1 MPSLDKQMQARVEA
15 IPQEQINSLLSQPAG
30 EQAPPPPPSNQ
41 GEQ

>member
-1 MPSLDKQMQARVEA
+1 MQAKVEA

-41 GEQ
+41 GGQ